1 MTGSEQNEAKSHFV
15 FEKDLKD
22 THHPFSTQIW
32 RNYAETLVKVD
43 NIIPWV

>member
-22 THHPFSTQIW
+22 THRTFSTYIG
-32 RNYAETLVKVD
+32 RKYAETLVKVD
-43 NIIPWV
+43 NIIP